1 MSNLSPLGKT
11 ARSPSGR
18 IIRPDPDPDPDSG
31 SPFRP
36 MTPMTLPVRRFPP
49 SLRGRKRRT
58 DISPSLR
65 GRKRRTDISPSLRTS
80 NPKKSLKIKSKR
92 PFPNHGFKKSK
103 SKSKSQSRRR

>member
-65 GRKRRTDISPSLRTS
+65 TS